1 MEGECTDEYENSLFI
16 IPLSPLLSFGG
27 GVKTRLASCG
37 CDIRGVVISLW
48 LNCCVVGDESVVPP
62 SSPSGDGISNDDIA
76 VLWWDLLVL
85 VIRVRSH
92 YGANDK

>member
-16 IPLSPLLSFGG
+16 ILSSPILSFGG

-37 CDIRGVVISLW
+37 CDDIRGVVTSLW
-48 LNCCVVGDESVVPP
+48 LNCCVVVGDESVVPP

-76 VLWWDLLVL
+76 VLWWDLL
-85 VIRVRSH
+85 
-92 YGANDK
+92 